1 MNCLLREGKV
11 QKDQIHNADIRKE
24 DENGMYLIER
34 QKKILTLLLTS
45 KEWITGAEIARRL
58 GITDRT
64 VRKDIRDINE
74 ELKKY
79 PNCYIESIRGT
90 GYLLRTADRD
100 ALFNRMEGGSSS
112 ETPRARIAHLALE
125 ILESEDPISLEDL
138 EDEFFISRTT
148 LEAAIRQ
155 INDTSTAKGVGAVIR
170 HRKNAVQAEC
180 TEREKRELM
189 RSFLFITKEDMG
201 RKMQDEYGFLNAGDI
216 RRIMGKVRGVLVKH
230 KLKVTDRD
238 MTEIVLWLYIQK

>member
-74 ELKKY
+74 ELK
-79 PNCYIESIRGT
+79 R
-90 GYLLRTADRD
+90 
-100 ALFNRMEGGSSS
+100 
-112 ETPRARIAHLALE
+112 
-125 ILESEDPISLEDL
+125 
-138 EDEFFISRTT
+138 
-148 LEAAIRQ
+148 
-155 INDTSTAKGVGAVIR
+155 
-170 HRKNAVQAEC
+170 
-180 TEREKRELM
+180 
-189 RSFLFITKEDMG
+189 
-201 RKMQDEYGFLNAGDI
+201 
-216 RRIMGKVRGVLVKH
+216 
-230 KLKVTDRD
+230 
-238 MTEIVLWLYIQK
+238 